1 LLEGKPVKQ
10 YKVSSAPEDIS
21 ISVVHQFLSDSYWA
35 KNIPL
40 KTLQKAIDN
49 SLCFSVIAESSEQK
63 ELVGFARMITD
74 KATFAY
80 LADVFVL
87 DSHRGNGLSKLLMKS
102 ILQHPDLQGLRRMVL
117 ATKDAHG
124 LYQQF
129 GFKKLASPDTFMEL
143 WDPNVYQ

>member
-1 LLEGKPVKQ
+1 MKQ
-10 YKVSSAPEDIS
+10 YRVSSAPEEVS
-21 ISVVHQFLSDSYWA
+21 ISVVHQFLKDSYWA

-40 KTLQKAIDN
+40 NTLQKAIDN

-74 KATFAY
+74 RATFAY
-80 LADVFVL
+80 LADVFIL
-87 DSHRGNGLSKLLMKS
+87 ESHRGNGLSKLLMKS

>member
-1 LLEGKPVKQ
+1 
-10 YKVSSAPEDIS
+10 
-21 ISVVHQFLSDSYWA
+21 
-35 KNIPL
+35 
-40 KTLQKAIDN
+40 
-49 SLCFSVIAESSEQK
+49 
-63 ELVGFARMITD
+63 
-74 KATFAY
+74 
-80 LADVFVL
+80 
-87 DSHRGNGLSKLLMKS
+87 MKS

>member
-1 LLEGKPVKQ
+1 MKQ

-87 DSHRGNGLSKLLMKS
+87 DSHRGNGLGKLLMKS

>member
-1 LLEGKPVKQ
+1 MKQ

-21 ISVVHQFLSDSYWA
+21 ISVVHQFLTDSYWA
-35 KNIPL
+35 KSIPL

>member
-1 LLEGKPVKQ
+1 MKQ
-10 YKVSSAPEDIS
+10 YRVSCASEDIS
-21 ISVVHQFLSDSYWA
+21 ISVVHQFLTDSYWA
-35 KNIPL
+35 KNIPVE
-40 KTLQKAIDN
+40 TLQKAIDN

>member
-1 LLEGKPVKQ
+1 MKQ

-21 ISVVHQFLSDSYWA
+21 ISVVHQFLTDSYWA
-35 KNIPL
+35 KSIPL
-40 KTLQKAIDN
+40 KTLRKAIDN

>member
-1 LLEGKPVKQ
+1 MKQ

-74 KATFAY
+74 KATFAC

>member
-1 LLEGKPVKQ
+1 VKQ

>member
-1 LLEGKPVKQ
+1 MKQ